1 MESIGRLQAYK
12 LNVKNVLFISE
23 KVLERSINYGNLL
36 DEVYKSR
43 ELLSSKEYIEDN
55 FSEFISEYIGRKP
68 EGIVYTNSE
77 TILLDI
83 LQSNIAYEDKLAY
96 IDNNETF
103 VSRLTDLDDIELGRE
118 IIDSLLQ
125 TNKLKFSSENITVYW
140 SKEEQCSCEFISYLD
155 MNLREDN
162 CKAILQ
168 ENVSMCNSLINNPL
182 INDQTFKLMLP
193 FVDKEIDE
201 INSQLDRIR
210 VKALIEE
217 SVVSATEQN
226 VNILM
231 ANSFNEE
238 LTLLVNL
245 EEDEDA
251 IIGVIARSNPCED
264 LIYLLVN
271 SDISDENAKVL
282 VKLIK
287 NDVLIEKINQNK
299 RSIIR
304 YIIDSGLTKANI
316 SYICRDF
323 ENFSFKNDFVK
334 ALDKCNELAQLDD
347 KNLNPKVMKYI
358 LQLPDVEINTKISL
372 IERKIKNHLEVD
384 VLKDFITLV
393 PEIEDLSNVWNKK
406 QPLLDNDF
414 KETIGQVLLEENYVK
429 FKESKEGRR
438 IMCVKKN

>member
-1 MESIGRLQAYK
+1 M
-12 LNVKNVLFISE
+12 
-23 KVLERSINYGNLL
+23 
-36 DEVYKSR
+36 
-43 ELLSSKEYIEDN
+43 
-55 FSEFISEYIGRKP
+55 
-68 EGIVYTNSE
+68 
-77 TILLDI
+77 
-83 LQSNIAYEDKLAY
+83 
-96 IDNNETF
+96 
-103 VSRLTDLDDIELGRE
+103 
-118 IIDSLLQ
+118 
-125 TNKLKFSSENITVYW
+125 
-140 SKEEQCSCEFISYLD
+140 
-155 MNLREDN
+155 
-162 CKAILQ
+162 
-168 ENVSMCNSLINNPL
+168 
-182 INDQTFKLMLP
+182 
-193 FVDKEIDE
+193 
-201 INSQLDRIR
+201 
-210 VKALIEE
+210 
-217 SVVSATEQN
+217 
-226 VNILM
+226 
-231 ANSFNEE
+231 
-238 LTLLVNL
+238 
-245 EEDEDA
+245 
-251 IIGVIARSNPCED
+251 
-264 LIYLLVN
+264 
-271 SDISDENAKVL
+271 
-282 VKLIK
+282 KLIK